1 MRGIDT
7 ALEAPAAEAPAASPA
22 RELNNT
28 DGGAMRRTLTVSVIT
43 ILCFSGFAFAA
54 RSEENPENFMQMHM
68 IESTWHQ
75 AATTKNVD
83 LMMSLF
89 ADDAAV
95 TSGGKTY
102 TGKDQIR
109 RFWQAG
115 KAFQP
120 QSQLIG
126 YTPPYRL
133 KYDLEG
139 NSGHLYFE
147 CLYVDNATKKIVTH
161 VGVQADLIRANGRW
175 LIKGAKSTPLPQL

>member
-1 MRGIDT
+1 
-7 ALEAPAAEAPAASPA
+7 
-22 RELNNT
+22 
-28 DGGAMRRTLTVSVIT
+28 MRRTLTVSVIT

-68 IESTWHQ
+68 IESKWHQ

-120 QSQLIG
+120 QSKLIG
-126 YTPPYRL
+126 YTRPTASNTISR
-133 KYDLEG
+133 
-139 NSGHLYFE
+139 
-147 CLYVDNATKKIVTH
+147 ATAGISISSASMWITQRKRSSLTWACKPT
-161 VGVQADLIRANGRW
+161 
-175 LIKGAKSTPLPQL
+175 